1 MSNPQIKITETRSF
15 TSSRSNHIDIQS
27 VVSSQLPQAPLVSF
41 DLHFDTLKVK
51 YIQDYL
57 NNVTAIVNQQ
67 GSVLKTIIEELKT
80 RVTTTDILEIFS
92 AVSGIIPHELG
103 KVTAPKTGDD

>member
-51 YIQDYL
+51 YI
-57 NNVTAIVNQQ
+57 
-67 GSVLKTIIEELKT
+67 
-80 RVTTTDILEIFS
+80 
-92 AVSGIIPHELG
+92 
-103 KVTAPKTGDD
+103 